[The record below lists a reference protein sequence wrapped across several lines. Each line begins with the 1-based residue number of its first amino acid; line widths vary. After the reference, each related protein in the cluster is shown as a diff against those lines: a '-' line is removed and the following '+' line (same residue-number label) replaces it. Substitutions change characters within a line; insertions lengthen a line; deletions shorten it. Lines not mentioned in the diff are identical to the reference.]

1 MINDAKEIQAAQNS
15 IITNGDDSV
24 SFLVVRWEENR
35 KKDDKSKTG
44 LSISENS
51 CISSVQ
57 DGDDDVDHGS
67 TMKKTDDSTMKS
79 SSGNSTHYTKVST
92 KKKIFKF

>member
-1 MINDAKEIQAAQNS
+1 MLDGRVNQKQE
-15 IITNGDDSV
+15 
-24 SFLVVRWEENR
+24 
-35 KKDDKSKTG
+35 KDDKSETP

-79 SSGNSTHYTKVST
+79 SSGNSTHYTNVHQKENIQVLI
-92 KKKIFKF
+92 KKTLYMLINYWKIYKDNENYKN